1 MNKIKFNN
9 GSEISILNP
18 KGDVVRSHDKNLF
31 LSVFPPTELDFIISK
46 IKTLLERAT
55 ENIENK
61 EIYEHGYPEARLIP
75 SDFYEQCEKMHKEFF
90 IEEISGIVGEYLDGL
105 CAENWND

>member
-1 MNKIKFNN
+1 MEIKIY
-9 GSEISILNP
+9 E
-18 KGDVVRSHDKNLF
+18 
-31 LSVFPPTELDFIISK
+31 TELDFIISK

-75 SDFYEQCEKMHKEFF
+75 SDFYKKCEENHKEFF
-90 IEEISGIVGEYLDGL
+90 IEEIKEIVEEYLDLLYYQNQG
-105 CAENWND
+105 EE